1 VIVSDTFGRPWREG
15 AVNVAVGVA
24 GVQPL
29 LDYRGTVDS
38 YGRPLTATVIA
49 LADELA
55 GAAEI
60 VTRKSAGT
68 PVAIVR
74 GAADWMGQ
82 GAGRMLVREAS
93 RDLFR

>member
-1 VIVSDTFGRPWREG
+1 MSRSAWPDCNRSSTTAAASTRS
-15 AVNVAVGVA
+15 AA
-24 GVQPL
+24 GS
-29 LDYRGTVDS
+29 TS
-38 YGRPLTATVIA
+38 TVIA

-60 VTRKSAGT
+60 VTRKAAGT

-74 GAADWMGQ
+74 GAAEWTGE
-82 GAGRMLVREAS
+82 GTGRMLVRDAK